1 MNSLIERWINIPY
14 SPLGNSQTTREIEHL
29 RLHLQKGCL
38 SDIPPGCS
46 TERNEQLHRL
56 LKRLLI
62 TGATRISV
70 ERAIALLSI
79 LFSYHTSKLS
89 AFRHDCN
96 ARVVPIVPVNSIDDL
111 QHDDSPHPLFTTG
124 SSAAEGQTDETI
136 GESASYSDMNPEVTI
151 TENNN

>member
-1 MNSLIERWINIPY
+1 M
-14 SPLGNSQTTREIEHL
+14 GNSQTTREIEHL

-38 SDIPPGCS
+38 SDIPPGCG

-56 LKRLLI
+56 LKRSLI

-89 AFRHDCN
+89 TLRHDCN
-96 ARVVPIVPVNSIDDL
+96 ARVVPIAPVNSIDDL

-124 SSAAEGQTDETI
+124 SSAVKEQTDETL